1 MVFQTEQRPRSPDQN
16 RRPLIRLCN
25 RNTHTFSEGRYSSKA
40 ISKIMQIF
48 MTKDVQLD
56 LWSEHIILIIVIN
69 RDTLFACVCRHFH
82 KLTSAYSVCASLI
95 TRIKNSFSP
104 FRPFTFISKSCKVHL
119 TKSIITSVELT
130 ALVKLPVAILYMYVA
145 CLSVMQPSPIQSES
159 QRVNMIQMVQGKYD
173 LCYIN

>member
-1 MVFQTEQRPRSPDQN
+1 MFVDTFTSSH
-16 RRPLIRLCN
+16 PLILCV
-25 RNTHTFSEGRYSSKA
+25 RVSSPG
-40 ISKIMQIF
+40 SKIHF
-48 MTKDVQLD
+48 LLSD
-56 LWSEHIILIIVIN
+56 L
-69 RDTLFACVCRHFH
+69 
-82 KLTSAYSVCASLI
+82 
-95 TRIKNSFSP
+95 
-104 FRPFTFISKSCKVHL
+104 FTFISKSCKVHL